1 MTTYKP
7 TKKELYLNLK
17 IQKLEIERL
26 NNIIKNYE
34 INSIPTLEHN
44 IDVLVDSEDRL
55 NSIINEYEEKIQMLD
70 SVCRSL
76 EFSAPENDYIFKER
90 LREII
95 DKLKELK
102 GSDKE

>member
-1 MTTYKP
+1 M
-7 TKKELYLNLK
+7 KEQELEQMDKEELLGIIK
-17 IQKLEIERL
+17 AQRFEIERL
-26 NNIIKNYE
+26 NNII
-34 INSIPTLEHN
+34 
-44 IDVLVDSEDRL
+44 
-55 NSIINEYEEKIQMLD
+55 NEYEEKTQMID

-102 GSDKE
+102 ERKYE